1 MGPFRFFKVLS
12 VFVLVFFI
20 GCSDEKGDED
30 SFGPLSAEQV
40 NLTIEIIP
48 EGSGTVLPLSGTYN
62 KGQKLILRAIP
73 NEGYLFSYWEDGVY
87 SLKGTHS
94 ITLDSDKTITAH
106 FFERNN
112 DFRDLR

>member
-1 MGPFRFFKVLS
+1 MGTFRFFKSLS

-30 SFGPLSAEQV
+30 SFEPLSAEQV

-48 EGSGTVLPLSGTYN
+48 EGSGSVLPASGIYS

-73 NEGYLFSYWEDGVY
+73 NEGYVFSYWEDGLY
-87 SLKGTHS
+87 SSKGTHS
-94 ITLDSDKTITAH
+94 ITMDSDKTITAH

-112 DFRDLR
+112 DFRDVR

>member
-1 MGPFRFFKVLS
+1 MGTFRFFKSFS

-30 SFGPLSAEQV
+30 SFEPLSREEV

-48 EGSGTVLPLSGTYN
+48 EGSGIVLPVSGSYT
-62 KGQKLILRAIP
+62 KGRQLTLRAIP
-73 NEGYLFSYWEDGVY
+73 NEGYLFSYWEDGFY
-87 SLKGTHS
+87 SSKDTHS

>member
-1 MGPFRFFKVLS
+1 MGTFRFFKLFS

-30 SFGPLSAEQV
+30 SFEPLSREEV

-48 EGSGTVLPLSGTYN
+48 EGSGIVLPVSGSYT
-62 KGQKLILRAIP
+62 KGRQLTLRAIP
-73 NEGYLFSYWEDGVY
+73 NEGYLFSYWEDGFY
-87 SLKGTHS
+87 SSKDTHS
-94 ITLDSDKTITAH
+94 ITLDSDKTITAP

>member
-1 MGPFRFFKVLS
+1 METFRLFKALS
-12 VFVLVFFI
+12 VFLLALFVS
-20 GCSDEKGDED
+20 CSDTNGDED
-30 SFGPLSAEQV
+30 SFEPRSGEEV

-48 EGSGTVLPLSGTYN
+48 EGSGVVLPVSGTYT
-62 KGQKLILRAIP
+62 KGQQLTLRAIP
-73 NEGYLFSYWEDGVY
+73 NEGYLFSYWEDGFN
-87 SLKGTHS
+87 SSHDTHS